1 MKILILDDWR
11 TRRNELTDKLRK
23 KRDEITALYCSN
35 DFIDSVDKAKYDIA
49 LMDLESWNRGKP
61 LYNRFGTAKKLEKTP
76 IIFYNAPS
84 NFTALD
90 NRQKHAKD
98 RVLPKP
104 TEADAV
110 IAGLQEAR

>member
-23 KRDEITALYCSN
+23 KRDEITALCSSN
-35 DFIDSVDKAKYDIA
+35 DLVDTVDKVKYDIA
-49 LMDLESWNRGKP
+49 LLDLESWNRGKP
-61 LYNRFGTAKKLEKTP
+61 IYNRFGTAKKLEKTP

-90 NRQKHAKD
+90 NRHNHSKD

-104 TEADAV
+104 TETDAV